1 MVIFYTLHFFINT
14 RAKEEKTPT
23 LKGSKKKATER
34 IFAHPPEII
43 I

>member
-1 MVIFYTLHFFINT
+1 MVFFYTLHFFINT